1 MGTGLWMSMAIT
13 GATMLV
19 LACVG
24 LPFLIASWNGR
35 QLLAT
40 GIAAQAVIESMAD
53 TGVTINGQPLV
64 SFVLGVRTRDGQVHR
79 GHAPAVAAAPAHGHG
94 RARRGGAGQ
103 GGPAAARP
111 GAHRLGVLASHPV
124 RRVAAESQTDPSGGF
139 RTGYV
144 LFSIRS

>member
-24 LPFLIASWNGR
+24 LPFLIASRNGR

-64 SFVLGVRTRDGQVHR
+64 SFVLGVRTQDGQVHR
-79 GHAPAVAAAPAHGHG
+79 VTH
-94 RARRGGAGQ
+94 RQ
-103 GGPAAARP
+103 
-111 GAHRLGVLASHPV
+111 RLGVLAPHPV
-124 RRVAAESQTDPSGGF
+124 RRVGAERQTDPSGGF

>member
-13 GATMLV
+13 GATMLI

-40 GIAAQAVIESMAD
+40 GVAAQAVIESMTD

-64 SFVLGVRTRDGQVHR
+64 SFVLGVRTQDGQVHQVTHR
-79 GHAPAVAAAPAHGHG
+79 QSLPRLPMGMIV
-94 RARRGGAGQ
+94 
-103 GGPAAARP
+103 P
-111 GAHRLGVLASHPV
+111 GAVVPVKVDPQRRDRVRIDWASWRP
-124 RRVAAESQTDPSGGF
+124 APYGA
-139 RTGYV
+139 
-144 LFSIRS
+144 

>member
-13 GATMLV
+13 GVTMLV

-24 LPFLIASWNGR
+24 LPFLIASWTGR

-64 SFVLGVRTRDGQVHR
+64 SFVLGVRTQDGQVHR
-79 GHAPAVAAAPAHGHG
+79 VTHRQSLPRLPMGMVV
-94 RARRGGAGQ
+94 
-103 GGPAAARP
+103 P
-111 GAHRLGVLASHPV
+111 GAVVPVKVDPQRRDRVRIDWASWRPTPYG
-124 RRVAAESQTDPSGGF
+124 A
-139 RTGYV
+139 
-144 LFSIRS
+144 

>member
-1 MGTGLWMSMAIT
+1 MGTALWTSMAIM

-24 LPFLIASWNGR
+24 LPFLIASWTGR

-64 SFVLGVRTRDGQVHR
+64 SFVLGVRMRDGQVHR
-79 GHAPAVAAAPAHGHG
+79 VTHRQSLPRLPMGMVV
-94 RARRGGAGQ
+94 
-103 GGPAAARP
+103 P
-111 GAHRLGVLASHPV
+111 GAVVPVKVDPQRRDRVRIDWASWRP
-124 RRVAAESQTDPSGGF
+124 APYGA
-139 RTGYV
+139 
-144 LFSIRS
+144 